1 MNTKAPDLHPVTSAQ
16 FAEEMNSIEVASSY
30 RWGTHTVITGV
41 RHFGDEPRPV
51 VIIKGGMSGMHLI
64 ALTSDA

>member
-1 MNTKAPDLHPVTSAQ
+1 MNSKAPDLHAITAAQ
-16 FAEEMNSIEVASSY
+16 LAEEMKSIDVDSSY
-30 RWGTHTVITGV
+30 RWGAHTVITGV
-41 RHFGDEPRPV
+41 RHSGDEPQPV